1 MEGRAIVSEDSF
13 SLESVWHMYEGMLVS
28 RMLDTKCF
36 NDFAE
41 WYPAFGEEA
50 VTIGAFGSLLTGD
63 FAVPH
68 YRGSMGVFWLR
79 GMSLEQIIG
88 GLLFKTSS
96 VSLGRL
102 SGLHGG
108 DFTKGILPSVTN
120 VLGPNISSGTGLAMA
135 EKIKGG
141 KAVTVIAFG
150 DGTAALG
157 TLHETLNIAKVY
169 ELPVVYVC
177 QDNQYSISSRS
188 KEFHAWDSLATW
200 AAGYNIPSSRVDGND
215 ILAVRAAVDV
225 GIERARSG
233 GGPTFIDALTF
244 RMGGHLSTD
253 KAPYQSDEER
263 LAWEKKDPI
272 NYCEKFLLEVRGISE
287 QEISVFRDNVRT
299 RVLDA
304 WARAISSESLS
315 SESK

>member
-1 MEGRAIVSEDSF
+1 
-13 SLESVWHMYEGMLVS
+13 MLVS

-50 VTIGAFGSLLTGD
+50 VTIGAFGSLIEGD

-79 GMSLEQIIG
+79 GMRLEQIIG
-88 GLLFKTSS
+88 GLLFKTNS

-108 DFTKGILPSVTN
+108 DFTKRIMPSVTN

-135 EKIKGG
+135 EKLKGG
-141 KAVTVIAFG
+141 KGVTVIGFG

-157 TLHETLNIAKVY
+157 TLHETLNMAKIY
-169 ELPVVYVC
+169 NLPVVYVC

-200 AAGYNIPSSRVDGND
+200 AAGYNVPSSRVDGND
-215 ILAVRAAVDV
+215 ILEVRAAVDA

-253 KAPYQSDEER
+253 KALYQADDEKVM
-263 LAWEKKDPI
+263 WENKDPI
-272 NYCEKFLLEVRGISE
+272 KRCEKYMLEERGMSE
-287 QEISVFRDNVRT
+287 KELSSFKEDVQA

-304 WARAISSESLS
+304 WATVISSESVTL
-315 SESK
+315 ESK

>member
-1 MEGRAIVSEDSF
+1 
-13 SLESVWHMYEGMLVS
+13 MYEGMLVS

-50 VTIGAFGSLLTGD
+50 VTIGAFGSLKEGD

-88 GLLFKTSS
+88 GLLFKTNS

-108 DFTKGILPSVTN
+108 DFTKRILPSVTN

-135 EKIKGG
+135 EKLKGG
-141 KAVTVIAFG
+141 KGVTVIGFG

-157 TLHETLNIAKVY
+157 TLHETLNMAKIY
-169 ELPVVYVC
+169 NLPVVYVC

-188 KEFHAWDSLATW
+188 QEFHAWDSLATW
-200 AAGYNIPSSRVDGND
+200 AAGYNVPSSRVDGND
-215 ILAVRAAVDV
+215 ILEVRAAVDA

-233 GGPTFIDALTF
+233 GGPTFVDALTF

-253 KAPYQSDEER
+253 KALYQADDEKVT
-263 LAWEKKDPI
+263 WENKDPI
-272 NYCEKFLLEVRGISE
+272 KRCEKFMVQKRGMSE
-287 QEISVFRDNVRT
+287 QEVSAFREGVQSRI
-299 RVLDA
+299 LDA
-304 WARAISSESLS
+304 WAKVISSESVTL
-315 SESK
+315 ETK

>member
-1 MEGRAIVSEDSF
+1 VADEKF
-13 SLESVWHMYEGMLVS
+13 SLEVLWHMYEGMLVS

-50 VTIGAFGSLLTGD
+50 VTIGAFGSLKEGD

-88 GLLFKTSS
+88 GLLFKTNS

-108 DFTKGILPSVTN
+108 DFTKRILPSVTN

-135 EKIKGG
+135 EKLKGG
-141 KAVTVIAFG
+141 KGVTVIGFG

-157 TLHETLNIAKVY
+157 TLHETLNMAKIY
-169 ELPVVYVC
+169 NLPVVYVC

-188 KEFHAWDSLATW
+188 QEFHAWDSLATW
-200 AAGYNIPSSRVDGND
+200 AAGYNVPSSRVDGND
-215 ILAVRAAVDV
+215 ILEVRAAVDA

-233 GGPTFIDALTF
+233 GGPTFVDALTF

-253 KAPYQSDEER
+253 KALYQADDEKVT
-263 LAWEKKDPI
+263 WENKDPI
-272 NYCEKFLLEVRGISE
+272 KRCEKFMVQKRGMSE
-287 QEISVFRDNVRT
+287 QEVSAFREGVQSRI
-299 RVLDA
+299 LDA
-304 WARAISSESLS
+304 WAKVISSESVTL
-315 SESK
+315 ETK

>member
-1 MEGRAIVSEDSF
+1 
-13 SLESVWHMYEGMLVS
+13 MYEGMLVS

-50 VTIGAFGSLLTGD
+50 VTIGAFGSLTESD

-88 GLLFKTSS
+88 GLLFKTNS

-108 DFTKGILPSVTN
+108 DFTKRIMPSVTN

-135 EKIKGG
+135 EKLKGG
-141 KAVTVIAFG
+141 KGVTVIGFG

-157 TLHETLNIAKVY
+157 TLHETLNMAKIY
-169 ELPVVYVC
+169 NLPVVYVC

-200 AAGYNIPSSRVDGND
+200 AAGYNVPSSRVDGND
-215 ILAVRAAVDV
+215 ILAVRKAVDA

-253 KAPYQSDEER
+253 KALYQADDEKVM
-263 LAWEKKDPI
+263 WENKDPI
-272 NYCEKFLLEVRGISE
+272 KRCEKYMQEECGISE
-287 QEISVFRDNVRT
+287 LEVSAFKADVQA

-304 WARAISSESLS
+304 WATVISSESVTL
-315 SESK
+315 ESK

>member
-1 MEGRAIVSEDSF
+1 
-13 SLESVWHMYEGMLVS
+13 MYEGMLVS

-50 VTIGAFGSLLTGD
+50 VTIGAFGSLIEGD

-88 GLLFKTSS
+88 GLLFKTNS

-108 DFTKGILPSVTN
+108 DFTKRIMPSVTN

-135 EKIKGG
+135 EKLKGG
-141 KAVTVIAFG
+141 KGVTVIGFG

-157 TLHETLNIAKVY
+157 TLHETLNMAKIY
-169 ELPVVYVC
+169 NLPVVYVC

-200 AAGYNIPSSRVDGND
+200 AAGYNVPSSRVDGND
-215 ILAVRAAVDV
+215 ILAVRKAVDA

-233 GGPTFIDALTF
+233 DGPTFIDALTF

-253 KAPYQSDEER
+253 KALYQADDEKVM
-263 LAWEKKDPI
+263 WENKDPI
-272 NYCEKFLLEVRGISE
+272 KRCEKYMQEECGISE
-287 QEISVFRDNVRT
+287 LEVSAFKADVQA

-304 WARAISSESLS
+304 WATVISSESVTL
-315 SESK
+315 ESK

>member
-1 MEGRAIVSEDSF
+1 MSENKF
-13 SLESVWHMYEGMLVS
+13 STEVLWHMYEGMLVS

-50 VTIGAFGSLLTGD
+50 VTIGAFGSLTEGD

-88 GLLFKTSS
+88 GLLFKTNS

-108 DFTKGILPSVTN
+108 DFTKRIMPSVTN

-135 EKIKGG
+135 EKLIGG
-141 KAVTVIAFG
+141 KGVTVIGFG

-157 TLHETLNIAKVY
+157 TLHETLNMAKIY
-169 ELPVVYVC
+169 NLPVVYVC

-200 AAGYNIPSSRVDGND
+200 AAGYNVPSSRVDGND
-215 ILAVRAAVDV
+215 ILAVRKAVDA

-253 KAPYQSDEER
+253 KALYQADDEKVM
-263 LAWEKKDPI
+263 WENKDPI
-272 NYCEKFLLEVRGISE
+272 KRCEKYMQEECGISE
-287 QEISVFRDNVRT
+287 LEVSAFKADVQA

-304 WARAISSESLS
+304 WATVISSESVAL
-315 SESK
+315 ESK

>member
-1 MEGRAIVSEDSF
+1 
-13 SLESVWHMYEGMLVS
+13 MYEGMLVS

-50 VTIGAFGSLLTGD
+50 VTIGAFGSLIEGD

-88 GLLFKTSS
+88 GLLFKTNS

-108 DFTKGILPSVTN
+108 DFTKRIMPSVTN

-135 EKIKGG
+135 EKLKGG
-141 KAVTVIAFG
+141 KGVTVIGFG

-157 TLHETLNIAKVY
+157 TLHETLNMAKIY
-169 ELPVVYVC
+169 NLPVVYVC

-200 AAGYNIPSSRVDGND
+200 AAGYNVPSSRVDGND
-215 ILAVRAAVDV
+215 ILAVRKAVDA

-233 GGPTFIDALTF
+233 DGPTFIDALTF

-253 KAPYQSDEER
+253 KALYLADDEKVM
-263 LAWEKKDPI
+263 WENKDPI
-272 NYCEKFLLEVRGISE
+272 KRCEKYMQEECGISE
-287 QEISVFRDNVRT
+287 LEVSAFKADVQA

-304 WARAISSESLS
+304 WATVISSESVTL
-315 SESK
+315 ESK

>member
-1 MEGRAIVSEDSF
+1 
-13 SLESVWHMYEGMLVS
+13 MLVS

-50 VTIGAFGSLLTGD
+50 VTIGAFGSLIEGD

-88 GLLFKTSS
+88 GLLFKTNS

-108 DFTKGILPSVTN
+108 DFTKRIMPSVTN

-135 EKIKGG
+135 EKLKGG
-141 KAVTVIAFG
+141 NGVTVIGFG

-157 TLHETLNIAKVY
+157 TLHETLNMAKIY
-169 ELPVVYVC
+169 NLPVVYVC

-200 AAGYNIPSSRVDGND
+200 AAGYNVPSSRVDGND
-215 ILAVRAAVDV
+215 ILEVRAAVDA

-253 KAPYQSDEER
+253 KALYQADDEKVM
-263 LAWEKKDPI
+263 WENKDPI
-272 NYCEKFLLEVRGISE
+272 KRCEKYMLEERGMSE
-287 QEISVFRDNVRT
+287 NELSSFKENVQARI
-299 RVLDA
+299 LDA
-304 WARAISSESLS
+304 WATVISSESVTL
-315 SESK
+315 ESK

>member
-1 MEGRAIVSEDSF
+1 MSENKF
-13 SLESVWHMYEGMLVS
+13 STEVLWHMYEGMLVS

-50 VTIGAFGSLLTGD
+50 VTIGAFGSLIEGD

-88 GLLFKTSS
+88 GLLFKTNS

-108 DFTKGILPSVTN
+108 DFTKRIMPSVTN

-135 EKIKGG
+135 EKLKGG
-141 KAVTVIAFG
+141 KGVTVIGFG

-157 TLHETLNIAKVY
+157 TLHETLNMAKIY
-169 ELPVVYVC
+169 NLPVVYVC

-200 AAGYNIPSSRVDGND
+200 AAGYNVPSSRVDGND
-215 ILAVRAAVDV
+215 ILAVRKAVDA

-233 GGPTFIDALTF
+233 DGPTFIDALTF

-253 KAPYQSDEER
+253 KALYLADDEKVM
-263 LAWEKKDPI
+263 WENKDPI
-272 NYCEKFLLEVRGISE
+272 KRCEKYMQEECGISE
-287 QEISVFRDNVRT
+287 LEVSAFKADVQA

-304 WARAISSESLS
+304 WATVISSESVTL
-315 SESK
+315 ESK

>member
-1 MEGRAIVSEDSF
+1 
-13 SLESVWHMYEGMLVS
+13 MLVS

-50 VTIGAFGSLLTGD
+50 VTIGAFGSLTEGD

-88 GLLFKTSS
+88 GLLFKTNS

-108 DFTKGILPSVTN
+108 DFTKRIMPSVTN

-135 EKIKGG
+135 EKLKGG
-141 KAVTVIAFG
+141 KGVTVIGFG

-157 TLHETLNIAKVY
+157 TLHETLNMAKIY
-169 ELPVVYVC
+169 NLPVVYVC

-200 AAGYNIPSSRVDGND
+200 AAGYNVPSSRVDGND
-215 ILAVRAAVDV
+215 ILAVRKAVDA

-253 KAPYQSDEER
+253 KALYQADDEKVM
-263 LAWEKKDPI
+263 WENKDPI
-272 NYCEKFLLEVRGISE
+272 KRCEKYMQEECGISE
-287 QEISVFRDNVRT
+287 LEVSAFKADVQA

-304 WARAISSESLS
+304 WATVISSESVTL
-315 SESK
+315 ESK